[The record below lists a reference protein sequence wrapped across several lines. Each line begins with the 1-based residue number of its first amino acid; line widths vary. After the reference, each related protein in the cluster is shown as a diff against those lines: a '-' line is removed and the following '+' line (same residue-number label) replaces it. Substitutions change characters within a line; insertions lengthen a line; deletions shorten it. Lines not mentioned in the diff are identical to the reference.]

1 MAALQDN
8 EGHNVELELEA
19 EVRRIVDDLTLDERL
34 DLMSGDGK
42 WLRGNLEM
50 AKRYNA
56 DAVVAGEIPRHGL
69 PGIRFTDGPRGI
81 VMGAATAFPAAMARA
96 ATFDP
101 TLEQRIGDVIG
112 VEGRALGANLF
123 AGVCINLVRHP
134 AWGRAQETY
143 GEDTH
148 LLSEM
153 GVALTRGVRPHLLV
167 CVKHFAVNSMENSRM
182 WVDVQIDER
191 DLHDLYLPHF
201 KAVVDEGAESVMSAY
216 NTMNG
221 ERCGQHR
228 HLLTE
233 ILKEQW
239 GFDGFVMSDFTFGV
253 TSTEKAA
260 NGGLDMEMPFRMHF
274 GRLKGLVRS
283 GKVPGSR
290 VRDAATRVV
299 RAQLRFRDRGEPE
312 RYTDEAVACAE
323 HRALSREA
331 ASRGMVLLRNAQV
344 GESPILPLD
353 LSTVRTLAV
362 IGKLASVPNIGDLGS
377 SQVHPPEVVT
387 LLDGLRAAGEGAG
400 FEVRY
405 DDGSDLVAAAALAA
419 DCDVAV
425 VVAGTTFRDEGEFLV
440 KAGGDRTSLR
450 LRTSDEALLQQVAR
464 SQPRTVAVLMGGSA
478 FVTDR
483 WHHLVPA
490 MLTVW
495 YPGMEGGHALA
506 DVLLGSVEPQGR
518 LPLTWPASTND
529 LPPFR
534 RFARRITYGPLH
546 GYRMREATGQAP
558 SFPFGFG
565 LGYSATTWS
574 TPEVVQVGTPN
585 GPKERVAVVV
595 QVDVTATGDRDAVEV
610 VQAYVPEVLGSH
622 PEPLRTLR
630 GFTRVEVPAGATVRA
645 EVQLAVPVGVTEV
658 LVGRSSD
665 PADLVAV
672 PLG

>member
-1 MAALQDN
+1 MAAPQDA
-8 EGHNVELELEA
+8 GGQDAELEA

-34 DLMSGDGK
+34 HLMSGDEQ
-42 WLRGNLEM
+42 WLRGNLQM

-56 DAVVAGEIPRHGL
+56 EPVVAGAVPRHGL
-69 PGIRFTDGPRGI
+69 PGIGFTDGPRGI

-143 GEDTH
+143 GEDSH
-148 LLSEM
+148 LLGQM

-182 WVDVQIDER
+182 WVDVRIDDR

-216 NTMNG
+216 NTLNG

-253 TSTEKAA
+253 TSAEKAA
-260 NGGLDMEMPFRMHF
+260 NGGLDMEMPFKMQF

-299 RAQLRFRDRGEPE
+299 RAQLRVRDRGEPE
-312 RYTDEAVACAE
+312 RYTAEAVACGD

-331 ASRGMVLLRNAQV
+331 AARGTVLLRNEPV
-344 GESPILPLD
+344 GESAVLPLD
-353 LSTVRTLAV
+353 LSTVRSVAV
-362 IGKLASVPNIGDLGS
+362 VGKLASVPNIGDLGS

-387 LLDGLRAAGEGAG
+387 LLEGLRAAGGRSG
-400 FEVRY
+400 FDVRH
-405 DDGSDLVAAAALAA
+405 DDGADPAAAAALAA
-419 DCDVAV
+419 ECDVAV

-440 KAGGDRTSLR
+440 RAGGDRTSLR
-450 LRTSDEALLQQVAR
+450 LRTDDEDLLQRVVR

-506 DVLLGSVEPQGR
+506 DVLLGEVEPQGR

-546 GYRMREATGQAP
+546 GYRMREATGQVP

-565 LGYSATTWS
+565 LGYAATTWAEPS
-574 TPEVVQVGTPN
+574 LVEVGQTDAADGRVPVT
-585 GPKERVAVVV
+585 VAVE
-595 QVDVTATGDRDAVEV
+595 VTATGDRDAVEV
-610 VQAYVPEVLGSH
+610 VQVYVPEVLGSH
-622 PEPLRTLR
+622 PGPLRTLR
-630 GFTRVEVPAGATVRA
+630 GFGRVEVPAGSTVRA
-645 EVQLAVPVGVTEV
+645 AVELTVPEGTTEV
-658 LVGRSSD
+658 FVGRSS
-665 PADLVAV
+665 AAGDLVAV
-672 PLG
+672 PLA

>member
-1 MAALQDN
+1 MAAPQDPV
-8 EGHNVELELEA
+8 GHDADLEA
-19 EVRRIVDDLTLDERL
+19 EVRRIVDDLSLDERL
-34 DLMSGDGK
+34 HLMSGDGR
-42 WLRGNLEM
+42 WVRGNLEM
-50 AKRYNA
+50 AERYNA
-56 DAVVAGEIPRHGL
+56 EPVVAGALPRHGL

-101 TLEQRIGDVIG
+101 SLEQRIGDVIG

-148 LLSEM
+148 LLGEM

-228 HLLTE
+228 YLLTE
-233 ILKEQW
+233 VLKEQW

-253 TSTEKAA
+253 TSAAKAA

-283 GKVPGSR
+283 GKVTGSR

-312 RYTDEAVACAE
+312 RYTAEAVACAE

-331 ASRGMVLLRNAQV
+331 ASRGTVLLRNEPV
-344 GESPILPLD
+344 GASPVLPLD
-353 LSTVRTLAV
+353 PSAVRSLAV
-362 IGKLASVPNIGDLGS
+362 LGQLASVPNIGDLGS

-387 LLDGLRAAGEGAG
+387 LLDGLRAAGEVAG
-400 FEVRY
+400 IDVRY
-405 DDGSDLVAAAALAA
+405 DDGTDPAAAADLAA
-419 DCDVAV
+419 GCDVAV

-450 LRTSDEALLQQVAR
+450 LRPADEELLQRVAR
-464 SQPRTVAVLMGGSA
+464 AQPRTVAVLMGGSA

-506 DVLLGSVEPQGR
+506 DVLLGTVEPQGR

-565 LGYSATTWS
+565 LGYATTSWS
-574 TPEVVQVGTPN
+574 GPTAAATPASAGQDGRVPVTVQV
-585 GPKERVAVVV
+585 EL
-595 QVDVTATGDRDAVEV
+595 TATGERDAVEV
-610 VQAYVPEVLGSH
+610 VQVYVPEVLGTH
-622 PEPLRTLR
+622 PGALRTLR
-630 GFTRVEVPAGATVRA
+630 GFARVEVPAGSTVTA
-645 EVQLAVPVGVTEV
+645 DVALTVPAGTTEV
-658 LVGRSSD
+658 FVGPSSD
-665 PADLVAV
+665 PARLVAV
-672 PLG
+672 PLR

>member
-1 MAALQDN
+1 MAAPQHTG
-8 EGHNVELELEA
+8 GHDTALEE

-34 DLMSGDGK
+34 HLMSGDAQ
-42 WLRGNLEM
+42 WLRGNLQM

-56 DAVVAGEIPRHGL
+56 EPVVAGEIPRHGL

-101 TLEQRIGDVIG
+101 SLEQRIGDVIG
-112 VEGRALGANLF
+112 VEGRSLGANLF

-148 LLSEM
+148 LLAEM

-253 TSTEKAA
+253 TSAEKAA

-290 VRDAATRVV
+290 VRDAAARVV

-312 RYTDEAVACAE
+312 RYTDDAVACAE
-323 HRALSREA
+323 HRTLSRQA
-331 ASRGMVLLRNAQV
+331 AARGTVLLRNEPV
-344 GESPILPLD
+344 GDSPVLPLD
-353 LSTVRTLAV
+353 LSSVRTVAV
-362 IGKLASVPNIGDLGS
+362 VGKLASVPNIGDLGS

-387 LLDGLRAAGEGAG
+387 LLDGLRAAGEGAA

-405 DDGSDLVAAAALAA
+405 DDGSDPATAAALAA

-425 VVAGTTFRDEGEFLV
+425 VVAGTTFRDEGEYLV

-450 LRTSDEALLQQVAR
+450 LRRSDEDLLQRVAR

-546 GYRMREATGQAP
+546 GYRMREATGQVP

-565 LGYSATTWS
+565 LGYAS
-574 TPEVVQVGTPN
+574 TKWAGPEVVQVGQPDHP
-585 GPKERVAVVV
+585 GGRVP
-595 QVDVTATGDRDAVEV
+595 VTVEVELTSTSDRDAVEV
-610 VQAYVPEVLGSH
+610 VQVYVPEVLGTH

-630 GFTRVEVPAGATVRA
+630 GFARVEVPAGSSVRA
-645 EVQLAVPVGVTEV
+645 EVALSVPEGTTEV
-658 LVGRSSD
+658 FVGRSSD

>member
-1 MAALQDN
+1 MAAPQDT
-8 EGHNVELELEA
+8 GGQDAALEE

-34 DLMSGDGK
+34 HLMSGDGK

-50 AKRYNA
+50 AERYNA
-56 DAVVAGEIPRHGL
+56 EPVVAGEVPRHGL

-81 VMGAATAFPAAMARA
+81 VMGAATAFPAATARA

-101 TLEQRIGDVIG
+101 SLEQQIGDVIG

-148 LLSEM
+148 LLGQM

-191 DLHDLYLPHF
+191 DLRDLYLPHF

-253 TSTEKAA
+253 TSAEKAA

-290 VRDAATRVV
+290 VRDAAARVV

-312 RYTDEAVACAE
+312 RYTDDAVACAE
-323 HRALSREA
+323 HRALSRQA
-331 ASRGMVLLRNAQV
+331 AARGTVLLRNERV
-344 GESPILPLD
+344 GESPVLPLD
-353 LSTVRTLAV
+353 LSSVRTVAV
-362 IGKLASVPNIGDLGS
+362 VGKLASVPNIGDLGS

-387 LLDGLRAAGEGAG
+387 LLAGLRAAGEGAA

-405 DDGSDLVAAAALAA
+405 DDGSDPAAAAALAA

-440 KAGGDRTSLR
+440 RAGGDRTSLR
-450 LRTSDEALLQQVAR
+450 LRPSDEDLLQRVAR

-490 MLTVW
+490 MLTFW

-506 DVLLGSVEPQGR
+506 DVLVGSVEPQGR

-546 GYRMREATGQAP
+546 GYRMREATGQVP

-565 LGYSATTWS
+565 LGYAS
-574 TPEVVQVGTPN
+574 TEWAGPEVVQVGQPDRP
-585 GPKERVAVVV
+585 GGRVPVTVEV
-595 QVDVTATGDRDAVEV
+595 ELTATGGRDAVEV
-610 VQAYVPEVLGSH
+610 VQVYVPEVLGTH

-630 GFTRVEVPAGATVRA
+630 GFARVEVPAGSSVRA
-645 EVQLAVPVGVTEV
+645 EVVLSVPEGTTEV
-658 LVGRSSD
+658 FVGRSAD
-665 PADLVAV
+665 LADLVAV